1 MKHKQLRCDRSNQG
15 EIQTAVWDTNN
26 DIQMQTIMMRY
37 KDLLGNENYHD
48 ELSTTYSVVVKLKQF
63 WWPISRVAG
72 LSNFKFSVKNY
83 FGCFS

>member
-15 EIQTAVWDTNN
+15 ETQTAVWDTNN

-48 ELSTTYSVVVKLKQF
+48 ELSTT
-63 WWPISRVAG
+63 
-72 LSNFKFSVKNY
+72 
-83 FGCFS
+83 